1 MKVENTEKTEEYY
14 LTISQFLEDNGFCQT
29 KYDEKGAKPPK
40 PYSYRYILHN
50 GHHTIDAT
58 VTGEYYDD
66 MLYVILSDDMYR
78 IQSCDGEY
86 IGISTE
92 DLIKDLRTIL
102 NKAEGK

>member
-1 MKVENTEKTEEYY
+1 MKIENTEKKEEYFI
-14 LTISQFLEDNGFCQT
+14 TISQFLEDNGFCQT
-29 KYDEKGAKPPK
+29 KYKKDSKPK
-40 PYSYRYILHN
+40 PYSYRYMLHN
-50 GHHTIDAT
+50 GHHSIDAT

-66 MLYVILSDDMYR
+66 MFYAILNDDMYR

-92 DLIKDLRTIL
+92 DLIKDLRAIL

>member
-29 KYDEKGAKPPK
+29 KYEKGSEPK

-50 GHHTIDAT
+50 GRHIIDAT

-66 MLYVILSDDMYR
+66 MFYTELGDDMYR

-86 IGISTE
+86 IGMSTE
-92 DLIKDLRTIL
+92 DLIKDLRAIL